1 MQNKPPEL
9 VTTFLESLPFGLSIF
24 LLAFAAIYALALLL
38 LPLFVWAI
46 RVHAIKIRGSSA
58 ESRDELRRIRQALE
72 RAYPPPR
79 SGP

>member
-1 MQNKPPEL
+1 MQDDVPAWLDKIL
-9 VTTFLESLPFGLSIF
+9 VQLPHWGAIAITIFAFLY
-24 LLAFAAIYALALLL
+24 AFAIFA

-46 RVHAIKIRGSSA
+46 RVHAIKIRESSA